1 MQNVPNEDVFS
12 SRLLQPR
19 SINIYSRL
27 VCDFSRQQADLCGFA
42 AADNGD
48 SATQQHTDGALAA
61 STSQR
66 GHQSPAYLSVSLRSI
81 DLDYH
86 LQHLSSFFRAEKGS
100 TSCSLFVTGCRAQF
114 PHLIRLQK
122 LTATAAVF
130 RGDTYSRHATV
141 FLLCISLH
149 RLMFI

>member
-1 MQNVPNEDVFS
+1 MQNVPNEDLFS
-12 SRLLQPR
+12 SRLLLPR

-130 RGDTYSRHATV
+130 RGNTYSRHATV